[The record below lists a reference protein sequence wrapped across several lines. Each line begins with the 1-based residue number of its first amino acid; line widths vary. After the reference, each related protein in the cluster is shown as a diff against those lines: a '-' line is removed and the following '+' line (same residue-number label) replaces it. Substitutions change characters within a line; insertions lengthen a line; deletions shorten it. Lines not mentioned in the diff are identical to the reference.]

1 MALHPRAQG
10 ISLPRPAAAI
20 ALTIAIVA
28 LLVLAHPAHAARTVF
43 FADPGADAIAQ
54 YSVGTG
60 GALSPLSPVS
70 VHADDPRRLAM
81 TRSGTS
87 LYATAGAGVFQY
99 DVAPDGRLTP
109 KATPIVWA
117 GGDLGAIAVHPDD
130 ASVYVADA
138 YWDKVRQFDV
148 GPGGQLSEK
157 VPFSEPAAPGTAGL
171 AVSPGGA
178 TVYVLVSGGI
188 VVFDVGPGGVL
199 ARRAKVDVASSTLQ
213 DVALTPDGANL
224 YATSRDGRVFQ
235 FDVAAD
241 GSLSPKVPAAVATG
255 AGTKPVGIAVTPDRS
270 AVYVAAA
277 EGANG
282 RVIGFSISAGGALAA
297 GGTWP
302 IASSP
307 LNYLTASPDGKSLF
321 AAGGDGHLFDIG
333 AGAAI
338 APKPFPTITLSDP
351 LGVVVS
357 PNQPPIASFA
367 AAASGVAGTPIGFDA
382 SGAVDPDGTIA
393 RYDWDFGDGTSLA
406 DGGPTP
412 QHVYAGPGDYT
423 VVLVVT
429 DNEGASTTTI
439 FTGGTA
445 LGNGEPVAQASR
457 VIQIAPPP
465 PPPAPAQELVP
476 DLGETLVADPLSGT
490 VRVRL
495 PGTSSYVGLS
505 EVRELPLGSV
515 LDTRRGRVEVATIRR
530 KRGGRVQRGRFY
542 GGVFQVQQRRRDKYV
557 TVLALRGALPGCRSE
572 GDASAAAA
580 AKKRR
585 VWGDGEGRFRTR
597 GRYSSGAVRGT
608 KWLTEDRCDGTFT
621 LVRRG
626 RVAVRDFVLKKTVI
640 LRRGQRYLAQP
651 R

>member
-1 MALHPRAQG
+1 MASYFRAQG
-10 ISLPRPAAAI
+10 MSPPRPAAAI
-20 ALTIAIVA
+20 SLVIAIVA
-28 LLVLAHPAHAARTVF
+28 MLALAGPAGAARTVF
-43 FADPGADAIAQ
+43 FADPGADAIVQ
-54 YSVGTG
+54 YSVGPDG
-60 GALSPLSPVS
+60 GLTPLSPLSVP
-70 VHADDPRRLAM
+70 ADDPRRLAM
-81 TRSGTS
+81 TRGGTN
-87 LYATAGAGVFQY
+87 LYATAGAGVLQY

-109 KATPIVWA
+109 KAVPIVWA
-117 GGDLGAIAVHPDD
+117 GGDLGSIAVHPDD
-130 ASVYVADA
+130 ASVYVADE

-157 VPFSEPAAPGTAGL
+157 DVFFEPAEPGTTGL

-178 TVYVLVSGGI
+178 TVYVLVSGG
-188 VVFDVGPGGVL
+188 VVLYGVGPGGALV
-199 ARRAKVDVASSTLQ
+199 RRAEVSVPSSALE

-224 YATSRDGRVFQ
+224 YATSGDGRVFQ

-241 GSLSPKVPAAVATG
+241 GSLAAKSPAAVTTG
-255 AGTKPVGIAVTPDRS
+255 AGTSPVGIAVTPDRS
-270 AVYVAAA
+270 AVYVAARA
-277 EGANG
+277 GSGG
-282 RVIGFSISAGGALAA
+282 RVIGFTIGASGALAA
-297 GGTWP
+297 GDSWP
-302 IASSP
+302 VAGSP
-307 LNYLTASPDGKSLF
+307 LRYLTATPNGRSLF
-321 AAGGDGHLFDIG
+321 ATGGDAHLFDIG
-333 AGAAI
+333 PGAAI
-338 APKPFPTITLSDP
+338 APKLVPSVALDDP

-367 AAASGVAGTPIGFDA
+367 AAAPGVAGMAIGFDA

-393 RYDWDFGDGTSLA
+393 RYDWDFGDGTTLI

-412 QHVYAGPGDYT
+412 QHVYAGPGAYN

-445 LGNGEPVAQASR
+445 LGNGEPVARASR

-465 PPPAPAQELVP
+465 PPPVAAQEPVP
-476 DLGETLVADPLSGT
+476 DLGETLVADPVSGT

-495 PGTSSYVGLS
+495 PGASTYVSLD
-505 EVRELPLGSV
+505 EVTELPLGSL

-542 GGVFQVQQRRRDKYV
+542 GGVFQVQQRRRDNYV
-557 TVLALRGALPGCRSE
+557 TVLALRGALSCPVSI
-572 GDASAAAA
+572 AAAT
-580 AKKRR
+580 KKRKL
-585 VWGDGEGRFRTR
+585 WGDGNGRFRTR

-608 KWLTEDRCDGTFT
+608 KWLTVDRCDGTLT

-626 RVAVRDFVLKKTVI
+626 RVAVRDFALEKTVI
-640 LRRGQRYLAQP
+640 LRAGQRYLARP